1 MTLDKV
7 EIKQKK
13 YAEKL
18 DELRVPPARES
29 KYVGLKESIS
39 KNVKKSYDGWEKIV
53 YGKKWEKMEYYH
65 FLKRMI

>member
-39 KNVKKSYDGWEKIV
+39 KNAKKSYDGWEKIV
-53 YGKKWEKMEYYH
+53 Y
-65 FLKRMI
+65 

>member
-39 KNVKKSYDGWEKIV
+39 KNVKKVMTD
-53 YGKKWEKMEYYH
+53 GKKLFIGLKMEYYR
-65 FLKRMI
+65 FLKRII

>member
-39 KNVKKSYDGWEKIV
+39 KKCKKKLWRM
-53 YGKKWEKMEYYH
+53 GKNC
-65 FLKRMI
+65 LLV